1 MRVKVK
7 YGAYLSYATWHSL
20 LLHPVT
26 SSSML
31 RLQSAKILRYIL
43 HDVNSF
49 VLEGDIVEVYMT
61 MTPGHYT
68 SDVCR
73 CRQ

>member
-1 MRVKVK
+1 M
-7 YGAYLSYATWHSL
+7 LQTLIINSTSL

-26 SSSML
+26 SSFML
-31 RLQSAKILRYIL
+31 RLQNAKILRYIL

-73 CRQ
+73 L